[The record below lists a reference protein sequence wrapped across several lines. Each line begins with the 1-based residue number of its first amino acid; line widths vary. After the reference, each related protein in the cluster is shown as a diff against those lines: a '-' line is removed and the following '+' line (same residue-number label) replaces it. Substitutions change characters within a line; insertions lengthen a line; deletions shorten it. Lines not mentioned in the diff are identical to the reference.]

1 MEREKNIQRI
11 QYVVNISIC
20 KWFLRR
26 SKLQSNEMILTQKA
40 NGGGERKKRA
50 FQPQHLLKASASS
63 LEGCHCCPSMDTGI
77 VSNQKPKNT
86 NETRAALFQNVTLVL
101 KAVYNKPP
109 CTLNL

>member
-1 MEREKNIQRI
+1 MEREKNVQRI

-63 LEGCHCCPSMDTGI
+63 LEGCHCCPSKDTGI

-86 NETRAALFQNVTLVL
+86 DETR
-101 KAVYNKPP
+101 KVYNNSPYVL
-109 CTLNL
+109 TF